1 MRQTGEP
8 ILSVAVKLKAPKFRP
23 LTVSDKP
30 EAGAFQMLK
39 DDRVAL
45 SNVSAVD
52 EEPTRAATVTNTGLL
67 ACWNGDV

>member
-1 MRQTGEP
+1 
-8 ILSVAVKLKAPKFRP
+8 VKLTEPKFRP